1 MEPRIGIVSSIE
13 VVENALTARVKMT
26 DRGGAV
32 SPPMFILVSGSKDN
46 KSVWTPKVNEQVAY
60 LSMDGGRSGVILGAI
75 YSARDTTPDDLR
87 SETVTGTVFADGSR
101 AFFDESN
108 STLVVDA
115 RSNVTVTADDEIS
128 ATVDTCE
135 VKLTAAEIIA
145 KKGTTQVK
153 VAAKVSIKTAAGSL
167 FTNLDGELTQ
177 LIAET
182 HVTPL
187 GPTSPPINAPA
198 YTAIKTNLGLVM
210 EA

>member
-1 MEPRIGIVSSIE
+1 MIQIGIVSS
-13 VVENALTARVKMT
+13 VEIDATTCKVRVKQT
-26 DRGGAV
+26 THDDAV
-32 SPPMFILVSGSKDN
+32 AVPMFVLQLGTLEN
-46 KSVWTPKVNEQVAY
+46 KALWMPKVNEQVAY
-60 LSMDGGRSGVILGAI
+60 VLTEQGKSGFILGAI
-75 YSARDTTPDDLR
+75 YSKRDELHADLQAEGV
-87 SETVTGTVFADGSR
+87 SGTVYSDGSR
-101 AFFDESN
+101 VFFDEST

-115 RSNVTVTADDEIS
+115 RSRVTVTADDEIT
-128 ATVDTCE
+128 ATVDSCE
-135 VKLTAAEIIA
+135 IKVTAAEIVA

-153 VAAKVSIKTAAGSL
+153 VAAKVSISTAAGSL

-198 YTAIKTNLGLVM
+198 YTAIKANLALVM